1 MISSTVQQT
10 NNNNNN
16 NSRAI
21 NVKRDLDLESMIFE
35 INRQIKIGKREIG
48 GAGGGNLSKLRNSPL
63 LDQLITS
70 QQA

>member
-1 MISSTVQQT
+1 
-10 NNNNNN
+10 
-16 NSRAI
+16 
-21 NVKRDLDLESMIFE
+21 VKRDLDLESMIFE

-70 QQA
+70 